1 MTTDSFAYSDR
12 ELQYSSCITGSK
24 RINTL
29 LHLTIQNWSY
39 TESCTLCRAEK
50 MFWSS
55 SAITPPTILGVGF
68 RVPNACS
75 GWQVTPYVLRY
86 QFSMSTE
93 KLPLQPLV
101 NHAAGGQET
110 EPDPGSLP
118 ETGQED
124 GKEHGDQALHK
135 TKLKHFKG
143 IFITVIVLVGF
154 AVINAAVSVILPFYP
169 IVVSSLIHHPS

>member
-1 MTTDSFAYSDR
+1 MHHGLKEDQYTTAPDDSKLVVHR
-12 ELQYSSCITGSK
+12 VVHTVSCRK
-24 RINTL
+24 DVL
-29 LHLTIQNWSY
+29 
-39 TESCTLCRAEK
+39 
-50 MFWSS
+50 
-55 SAITPPTILGVGF
+55 TPPTILGVGF

-124 GKEHGDQALHK
+124 SKEHGDQALHK
-135 TKLKHFKG
+135 TKLKRFKG